1 MGAYHT
7 LDLEQNRKFT
17 LEKAEWDSVALE
29 RIDQACDPTRSAD
42 LGAIVMQ
49 EGLAHICLVTPCM
62 TLVRAKV
69 EACIPRKRKGQCSQ
83 HDKVHYYLAT
93 LYCYDYYYTFN
104 VTTTVT
110 RLTLLL
116 LNV

>member
-83 HDKVHYYLAT
+83 HDKVICNTMWLDFTAMI
-93 LYCYDYYYTFN
+93 
-104 VTTTVT
+104 TTICV
-110 RLTLLL
+110 TLLL
-116 LNV
+116 LLHV